1 MAQRVILVHGLWMRA
16 PVLAYWARGLRR
28 AGFEPVCFSYRTLR
42 HSPDTAMR
50 RLRELVMQQPDSHI
64 LAHSLGGLIAVKALA
79 DCPAYTGRI
88 VCVGSPLAGSQVVR
102 HYAGTALANATG
114 RSTALL
120 ADGLDAIPDGLSV
133 SVIAGTEP
141 LGLGRLLHRFSED
154 NDGSVALSETKIAGL
169 AHHVTVAS
177 SHSGQ
182 LLSKTVLKTAIALL
196 VDTPKCGHKSL

>member
-1 MAQRVILVHGLWMRA
+1 MAPRVILVHGLWMRA
-16 PVLAYWARGLRR
+16 PALMYWARGLRK
-28 AGFEPVCFSYRTLR
+28 AGFEPVHFSYRTLR
-42 HSPDTAMR
+42 QSPDTAMR

-79 DCPAYTGRI
+79 DCPAFTGRI

-102 HYAGTALANATG
+102 HYAGTALANVTG
-114 RSTALL
+114 HSTALL

-154 NDGSVALSETKIAGL
+154 NDGSVALSETRIPGL
-169 AHHVTVAS
+169 HRHVTVPV

-182 LLSKTVLKTAIALL
+182 LLSKAVLDAAIDLFR
-196 VDTPKCGHKSL
+196 V